1 MPSSNDYATPIALEL
16 APGRMTRLWQAAAL
30 VAACAGIGLADL
42 PPGLLAVPVLLA
54 ALTWWQESRQAP
66 RGQLVLYVDGLVAHA
81 VADERHP
88 VELLDIVDFGPLRA
102 LSWRDRGGRRHD
114 RVLFPDRLDASQR
127 HRLAVWRATHDAGK
141 TAEAGA

>member
-16 APGRMTRLWQAAAL
+16 TPGRMTRLWQAAAL
-30 VAACAGIGLADL
+30 VAACAGIGLADV
-42 PPGLLAVPVLLA
+42 PPVLLA
-54 ALTWWQESRQAP
+54 LPVMLAALAGWRESREVP

-88 VELLDIVDFGPLRA
+88 VEVLDIVDFGPLRA
-102 LSWRDRGGRRHD
+102 LSWRDRSGRRHD

-127 HRLAVWRATHDAGK
+127 HRLAVWRATHDPGK
-141 TAEAGA
+141 TAEVGA